1 MLNIGPFF
9 TLIMLLAASQGIMAQ
24 NKDPEITKINL
35 VILELF
41 DGYRQGDSARVA
53 ATFSKKALI
62 QTIHQDKEGK
72 VNISEPI
79 PAQRFINYIGG
90 GLTEVHDER
99 LWDTQ
104 IFYDEF
110 MATVWTKYA
119 LFLGKKFTHCGTEVF
134 NLRKVDGD
142 WKIFYL
148 ADTRQ
153 LEDCKLP
160 ASIK

>member
-1 MLNIGPFF
+1 MLKTRHFF
-9 TLIMLLAASQGIMAQ
+9 TIILLLASSPIILAQ
-24 NKDPEITKINL
+24 NVDKEKSKINY

-41 DGYRQGDSARVA
+41 DGYRQGDSARVS
-53 ATFSKKALI
+53 ATFTKKAVI
-62 QTIHQDKEGK
+62 QTIHKDKEGK
-72 VNISEPI
+72 VIISEPMS
-79 PAQRFINYIGG
+79 AQRFIDYIGG
-90 GLTEVHDER
+90 GFTEVHDER

-104 IFYDEF
+104 IFYDDF

-119 LFLGKKFTHCGTEVF
+119 LFLGEKFTHCGTEVF

-160 ASIK
+160 ASVK

>member
-1 MLNIGPFF
+1 MNSIKLVI
-9 TLIMLLAASQGIMAQ
+9 LLCLWSASVSAQ
-24 NKDPEITKINL
+24 NLETEKAKINY

-41 DGYRQGDSARVA
+41 DGYRQGDSSRVA
-53 ATFSKKALI
+53 ATFTKKAVI
-62 QTIHQDKEGK
+62 QTIHKDKAGK
-72 VNISEPI
+72 VIISEPM
-79 PAQRFINYIGG
+79 PAQRFIDYIGG
-90 GLTEVHDER
+90 GFTEVHDER

-104 IFYDEF
+104 IFHDEF

-134 NLRKVDGD
+134 NLRKVNGD

-160 ASIK
+160 ASVK